1 MKNKNFQYYLSH
13 FLAKEMPVNRNNS
26 TNTISSYATT
36 FRLFLE
42 FMNEVKGIKPNDINL
57 SDITR
62 DNVIDFLNWLE
73 NTRKVQ
79 ANSRNVRLAAFR
91 SFVSYLQIEDVEHIY
106 VYQKILSIKK
116 KKCSDNEVLWI
127 SKEQM
132 KLLLNSPNTET
143 KDGFKNK
150 VMLTVLYDT
159 GARVDELIH
168 LKLIDIH
175 LDKPA
180 SIKIKG
186 KGNKMRIVPIMGNT
200 VELLK
205 KYIKDNNLNQRQFE
219 DHPYLFQNR
228 SGNPY
233 TRAGISYII
242 DKYLDIA
249 NLKYNANITVNMHPH
264 VFRHSKAVHLLE
276 AGIELIYIRDFL
288 GHSSIKTTEIYAK
301 VCTQNKLDALEKVY
315 ENLSQTSE
323 KDWTNNQDLMDWLTH
338 LSKK

>member
-143 KDGFKNK
+143 KDGFKDK

-276 AGIELIYIRDFL
+276 AGIELIYIRDYL

>member
-143 KDGFKNK
+143 KDGFKDK